1 MRSGQINES
10 RKILSPYRGLNC
22 SPPGTKSQCATIES
36 YADPLTFLN
45 LVPLKGE
52 PINYKKIYITFGE
65 RIIIRT
71 EHNLVMGN
79 SNLK

>member
-1 MRSGQINES
+1 MKVE
-10 RKILSPYRGLNC
+10 KYSPHTGVWTVVPLEPKA
-22 SPPGTKSQCATIES
+22 SVLPMS

-65 RIIIRT
+65 RIIIRN

-79 SNLK
+79 GNLK